1 MKKLSVLLLAFFL
14 IASSISAVPLHFVFS
29 SLTQHPDILAGFI
42 PSYASAGIGYNGISL
57 IDGNTTDFQF
67 IAGGGYINRKLWQNK
82 DDGSLIC
89 DDPIIYDVIGAD
101 WSLRFVQGFLSSPVK
116 GKDLITLTAGYN
128 GIFECAVD
136 SIVKGKERHNPNL
149 HAVKTLDEYIGSQY
163 GGSIYPDLNGDRRL
177 LANELFLNIKFDTM
191 YDDIYKNT
199 GFVSYFE
206 IKWSPKAMSGALG
219 GFADYLTLT
228 ANAVGAYT
236 FYQYRTDKMNWF
248 SVTAIDRVNINYT
261 TGSAVPEF
269 VQRPVSLGRKVRGFN
284 PYTYNTEFTAV
295 NNFDI
300 RLVGPEL
307 GINGIAPR
315 INFFFDIGYGCG
327 QMFNTD
333 IVQSNVLSSTGVQ
346 LTATF
351 FDFVDLGYQIAYLIA
366 GNKYSIG
373 SDKRIGTSVTFFLDF

>member
-1 MKKLSVLLLAFFL
+1 MKKLSLLFLAL
-14 IASSISAVPLHFVFS
+14 ILVVSSIYAAPLHFVFS

-42 PSYASAGIGYNGISL
+42 PSYASAGIGYDGFSL
-57 IDGNTTDFQF
+57 IDGCTTDLQL
-67 IAGGGYINRKLWQNK
+67 IAGGGYINRKLWQDK
-82 DDGSLIC
+82 DDGSLIY

-116 GKDLITLTAGYN
+116 GKDLITITAGYN
-128 GIFECAVD
+128 GIFESAVD
-136 SIVKGKERHNPNL
+136 SIVKGKERRNPNP
-149 HAVKTLDEYIGSQY
+149 HTVMALDGYIGSQY
-163 GGSIYPDLNGDRRL
+163 EGSIYPDLNGDRRL
-177 LANELFLNIKFDTM
+177 LANELFLNVKFDMM

-199 GFVSYFE
+199 GFVSSFE
-206 IKWSPKAMSGALG
+206 IKWSPKALSSSLDGY
-219 GFADYLTLT
+219 ADYLSLS

-236 FYQYRTDKMNWF
+236 FYQYRTEKMNWF
-248 SVTAIDRVNINYT
+248 SVTAIDRMNVNYT

-269 VQRPVSLGRKVRGFN
+269 IQRPVSLGRKVRGFN

-300 RLVGPEL
+300 RLAGPEL

-327 QMFNTD
+327 RMFNTD
-333 IVQSNVLSSTGVQ
+333 IVQSNILSSTGVQ

-373 SDKRIGTSVTFFLDF
+373 SDKRVGTSVTFFLDF